1 MLMVQDRTQL
11 KKEGQEV
18 EDRSDRT
25 DFERTEQL
33 DYWLRRA
40 EQESIAAIR
49 STNSTASQRH
59 DAMAQAYSALARTIL
74 DSGAGR
80 QSAP

>member
-1 MLMVQDRTQL
+1 MD
-11 KKEGQEV
+11 
-18 EDRSDRT
+18 DRSDRN

-49 STNSTASQRH
+49 STNSSASQRH
-59 DAMAQAYSALARTIL
+59 DAMAQAYSALARSIL
-74 DSGAGR
+74 GTGPGG

>member
-1 MLMVQDRTQL
+1 MVD
-11 KKEGQEV
+11 
-18 EDRSDRT
+18 DRSDRT
-25 DFERTEQL
+25 DFERSEQL

-49 STNSTASQRH
+49 STNPSASQRH

-74 DSGAGR
+74 GSRSDR
-80 QSAP
+80 HSAR

>member
-1 MLMVQDRTQL
+1 M
-11 KKEGQEV
+11 V

-25 DFERTEQL
+25 DFERSEQL

-40 EQESIAAIR
+40 EEESIAAIR

-59 DAMAQAYSALARTIL
+59 DAMAQAYSALARTML
-74 DSGAGR
+74 GTQPRR

>member
-1 MLMVQDRTQL
+1 M
-11 KKEGQEV
+11 

-49 STNSTASQRH
+49 STNSVASQRH
-59 DAMAQAYSALARTIL
+59 DAMAQAYSALARTML
-74 DSGAGR
+74 GTEPSR

>member
-1 MLMVQDRTQL
+1 MD
-11 KKEGQEV
+11 
-18 EDRSDRT
+18 DRSDRY
-25 DFERTEQL
+25 DYERSEQL

-59 DAMAQAYSALARTIL
+59 DAMAQAYSALARTML
-74 DSGAGR
+74 GTERGG

>member
-1 MLMVQDRTQL
+1 MVD
-11 KKEGQEV
+11 
-18 EDRSDRT
+18 DRSDRG
-25 DFERTEQL
+25 DSERSEQL

-49 STNSTASQRH
+49 STDRTASQRH
-59 DAMAQAYSALARTIL
+59 DAMAQAYSALAQTIL
-74 DSGAGR
+74 GARPDG

>member
-1 MLMVQDRTQL
+1 MVD
-11 KKEGQEV
+11 
-18 EDRSDRT
+18 DRSDRD
-25 DFERTEQL
+25 DFDRSEQL

-74 DSGAGR
+74 GTSPGR